1 MDRLTELELLVK
13 VAECGSMG
21 TAAEALGL
29 SRPAATRH
37 LAALE
42 GRLNSRLVE
51 RNTRRLFLTDE
62 GQEYLER
69 ARNILNE
76 LREADAV
83 ISSKTLNPTGTLRV
97 SASLSFAMHQI
108 APRLR
113 RFRERYPQLRVHVEV
128 ANRYLDMIDNDNDI
142 DVAIRTRE
150 FEPDSGITIR
160 RLAET
165 RRILCASP
173 AYLARQGHPGTPAEL
188 EHHDFLVYVHANRSN
203 ELHLSRDGQV
213 EVVPVEGVLSAN
225 DGQVLRAAALNGMG
239 MLVQPS
245 YIVFDDIV
253 SGRLTPILNEW
264 DLPRLQI
271 NIAYQSRKYPP
282 AKVRAF
288 VDFLAAEF
296 AAGDHERKWTGYMG
310 LQSASRAN

>member
-1 MDRLTELELLVK
+1 MDRLAELELLVK

-21 TAAEALGL
+21 MAADALGL
-29 SRPAATRH
+29 SKPAATRH

-42 GRLNSRLVE
+42 ARLNSRLVE

-97 SASLSFAMHQI
+97 SASLSFSMHQI
-108 APRLR
+108 APRLK

-128 ANRYLDMIDNDNDI
+128 ANRYLDMIDNDI

-160 RLAET
+160 RLAQT

-173 AYLARQGHPGTPAEL
+173 SYLARQGTPVTPDDL
-188 EHHDFLVYVHANRSN
+188 RQHDFLLYVHANRSH
-203 ELHLSRDGQV
+203 ELHLTRDGRV
-213 EVVPVEGVLSAN
+213 EVVSVEGVLSSN

-239 MLVQPS
+239 VMAQPS

-253 SGRLTPILNEW
+253 SGRLTPILNDW

-310 LQSASRAN
+310 LQSASRAT

>member
-1 MDRLTELELLVK
+1 MDRLAELELLVK
-13 VAECGSMG
+13 VAECGSM
-21 TAAEALGL
+21 TLAAEALGL
-29 SRPAATRH
+29 SKPAASRH

-42 GRLNSRLVE
+42 GRLNTRLVE
-51 RNTRRLFLTDE
+51 RNTRRLFMTDE

-69 ARNILNE
+69 ARHILGE
-76 LREADAV
+76 VREAEAV

-108 APRLR
+108 APRLQ
-113 RFRERYPQLRVHVEV
+113 RFRDRYPQLRVHVEA
-128 ANRYLDMIDNDNDI
+128 ANRYLDMIDNDI

-160 RLAET
+160 RLAAT

-173 AYLARQGHPGTPAEL
+173 TYLARKGNPRTPVDLGA
-188 EHHDFLVYVHANRSN
+188 HDFLLYVHAHRSN
-203 ELHLSRDGQV
+203 ELHLSRGDRSELV
-213 EVVPVEGVLSAN
+213 RVEGKAILTSN
-225 DGQVLRAAALNGMG
+225 DGQVLRAAALNGLG
-239 MLVQPS
+239 ILVQPS
-245 YIVFDDIV
+245 YIVYDDIV
-253 SGRLTPILNEW
+253 SGRLTPILNDW

-271 NIAYQSRKYPP
+271 NIAYQSRKYPS

-296 AAGDHERKWTGYMG
+296 VAGDHERKWTGYMG
-310 LQSASRAN
+310 LRGAG